1 MYESEVL
8 VMRVVSPGA
17 YTPPPSEKEH
27 CKCEKKRREK
37 ERENRSDSEGV
48 PLPRSQQRVC
58 RLIVSKQYRS
68 ELEQFRV
75 RAPLL
80 VLSSP
85 ALEAH
90 SVLPSSSAAPSV
102 HYGLEFPFRLIAL
115 AVYGLR
121 ASKCTS
127 REEGVV
133 ILHIAP

>member
-1 MYESEVL
+1 MRKKKRKEEKESE
-8 VMRVVSPGA
+8 
-17 YTPPPSEKEH
+17 
-27 CKCEKKRREK
+27 REWK
-37 ERENRSDSEGV
+37 V
-48 PLPRSQQRVC
+48 PLPRSRQRVR
-58 RLIVSKQYRS
+58 RLIGSKQCRS
-68 ELEQFRV
+68 KLEQFGA

-90 SVLPSSSAAPSV
+90 AILPSSSAAPSV

-121 ASKCTS
+121 APKCTS